1 LNKRISSGLIC
12 ERLFSLVFKR
22 LEASF
27 SRVVHSTIAA
37 SNLLAR
43 FLPAKCDSKN
53 TTELA
58 IVVGISHFHGFP
70 PAAPP
75 LQIFPPPA
83 AYSLTGKV
91 GSSRDQVDI
100 IGINL

>member
-1 LNKRISSGLIC
+1 LIKRRVEISSISMGPGDTIRAGL
-12 ERLFSLVFKR
+12 
-22 LEASF
+22 
-27 SRVVHSTIAA
+27 A